1 MLSFE
6 DNVHRKRHTDY
17 FLQTVEIKSFNV
29 MINGRNLF
37 ENTKKKP
44 ARTFEDVKK
53 IATAMMIQK
62 QYNRLVSR

>member
-1 MLSFE
+1 
-6 DNVHRKRHTDY
+6 
-17 FLQTVEIKSFNV
+17 

-44 ARTFEDVKK
+44 TRTFEDVKK

>member
-29 MINGRNLF
+29 MTNGRNLF

-44 ARTFEDVKK
+44 ARTF
-53 IATAMMIQK
+53 
-62 QYNRLVSR
+62 